1 LQHIPERVQ
10 EYTRSNRFDILRRR
24 ILSFILIVCCAT
36 VAGVVGYG
44 LLLALNKLA
53 AILEVTPKI
62 GPLDVPTLVTLFVV
76 EGLLALISR
85 IFGVSDRPKLRVWQI
100 EGTWPHAEF
109 TDHGVPVTNLGGD
122 GATRCEARILL
133 YLKKDHL
140 LTLTNKKSVITKRTL
155 PTFFIE
161 DSDDEDVPIRWVNQ
175 NCKQLD
181 IWPDRNHREGLIFLR
196 VVYSRGKVHHFEIP
210 SEKGWKPML
219 VALKPND
226 YEGRIKVRPMNGKP
240 ASTSFVIRYDSKKQS
255 VHLSFGLLLVP
266 PNLEVN
272 ES

>member
-1 LQHIPERVQ
+1 MQHIPERVQ

-100 EGTWPHAEF
+100 EGTWPHSKF
-109 TDHGVPVTNLGGD
+109 TDYGVPVTNLGGD